1 MAVIGL
7 IATSLSLRQVQQYQ
21 RGVVLR
27 LGRLLPEVRQPGLAL
42 MVPIIDR
49 MTKVSIQTVV
59 LNVPSQGAI
68 TRDNVTVGVDAVV
81 YFRVV
86 DPVKAV
92 INVENYLVATS
103 QVSQTSLRSVIGR
116 ADLDTVLSDRDH
128 INNELKGVIDAPTE
142 EWGIHIDRVE
152 VKDISL
158 PEGMRRSMSRQAE
171 AERERRAR
179 VIGAD
184 GEFQASTKLA
194 QAAAAMEAT
203 PGALQLR
210 LLQTVVEVAAEKNST
225 LVMPFPVELLRF
237 FEAAAGAASQST
249 QDAPRCKPSES
260 NGSRAYRAAGYAPAR
275 LPQAPRQIAN
285 KRRQLGHRARLARLG
300 HPLLELV
307 GGQPARSE
315 RPGQSLD
322 HRLAVG
328 VRGPDVLR
336 HGSNVS
342 PAPPATA
349 CALDEL
355 AVPSAARLS
364 TAGCWWP
371 AGPLAKT
378 RSMFLVTAPV
388 KRWQSVPLEPPMAWI
403 HQLVPVDSTP
413 APLGVV

>member
-1 MAVIGL
+1 MTVFLTIIIILAVIGL

-142 EWGIHIDRVE
+142 DWGIHIDRVE

-237 FEAAAGAASQST
+237 FEAAAGAASHSVV
-249 QDAPRCKPSES
+249 KGSES
-260 NGSRAYRAAGYAPAR
+260 NGQPFTTSPPASRA
-275 LPQAPRQIAN
+275 
-285 KRRQLGHRARLARLG
+285 
-300 HPLLELV
+300 
-307 GGQPARSE
+307 
-315 RPGQSLD
+315 
-322 HRLAVG
+322 
-328 VRGPDVLR
+328 
-336 HGSNVS
+336 
-342 PAPPATA
+342 
-349 CALDEL
+349 
-355 AVPSAARLS
+355 
-364 TAGCWWP
+364 
-371 AGPLAKT
+371 
-378 RSMFLVTAPV
+378 
-388 KRWQSVPLEPPMAWI
+388 
-403 HQLVPVDSTP
+403 
-413 APLGVV
+413 